1 MAKQQGTRAKIP
13 AKINIDKFVAHYIK
27 DCNGLR
33 AYRAARP
40 GATRLKDS
48 TCQTEASKLLKK
60 PIVQEKLDD
69 ARAAHL
75 KEIGVETTQV
85 LTEVRNMAMFDPKE
99 VLDWDGKVL
108 TVKSLEDVPIEARR
122 MIAEINQDRFG
133 GLKIKFHNKQAAL
146 RDLAQHLGCF
156 PNKVEHSG
164 PDGKDIPV
172 NLEVNFK

>member
-1 MAKQQGTRAKIP
+1 MGKRTAAKRTLA
-13 AKINIDKFVAHYIK
+13 AKINLEKFVAHYIK

-33 AYRAARP
+33 AYRAAYS
-40 GATRLKDS
+40 GKKKLKVS
-48 TCQTEASKLLKK
+48 TCQTEASNLLKD

-133 GLKIKFHNKQAAL
+133 GLKIKFYNKQAAL